1 MKLRSQIR
9 RSENRRNLLKLKIK
23 PNFANRRKTRTKPLT
38 NHIEQMR
45 ATFWTLA
52 AIIAA
57 TASLTNAVNIAG
69 DASTAI
75 DSADMNFAETGSF
88 ANPPPKPAPA
98 QAPGKKV
105 DATKKGPPSE
115 GPKQGPGS

>member
-23 PNFANRRKTRTKPLT
+23 PNFANRRQTRTTPHT
-38 NHIEQMR
+38 NQIEQMR

-57 TASLTNAVNIAG
+57 TTGLTNAVNIDG
-69 DASTAI
+69 DASAAI
-75 DSADMNFAETGSF
+75 DSADMNFAETDIF
-88 ANPPPKPAPA
+88 TPPKKAPTPA
-98 QAPGKKV
+98 QKHKEMV
-105 DATKKGPPSE
+105 
-115 GPKQGPGS
+115 

>member
-1 MKLRSQIR
+1 
-9 RSENRRNLLKLKIK
+9 
-23 PNFANRRKTRTKPLT
+23 
-38 NHIEQMR
+38 MR

-75 DSADMNFAETGSF
+75 DSDNMNFAETSGF
-88 ANPPPKPAPA
+88 ASTLAQDHDDKKDKRPEKAAPVLYVDDDEEPEVEDDVKDVRPKKATQGAPDEEEELPVPKKPA
-98 QAPGKKV
+98 K
-105 DATKKGPPSE
+105 
-115 GPKQGPGS
+115 